1 MCRSKGENN
10 SEVFKIVVMRREGPS
25 QVFGVVQLMVLSLPA
40 MQREKERWVKWAERV
55 GIAEMCRR
63 KQLS

>member
-10 SEVFKIVVMRREGPS
+10 SEVFKIVVMRREGLS

-40 MQREKERWVKWAERV
+40 MQREKERWVKWAGRV
-55 GIAEMCRR
+55 GTAEMCRR